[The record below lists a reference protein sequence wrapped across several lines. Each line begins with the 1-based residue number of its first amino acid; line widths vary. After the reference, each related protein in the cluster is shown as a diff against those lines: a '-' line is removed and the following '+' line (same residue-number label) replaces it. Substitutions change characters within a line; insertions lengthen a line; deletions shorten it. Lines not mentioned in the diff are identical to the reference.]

1 MTIDIRSARLDLRP
15 ISPRVAAA
23 LLAERELAAVLL
35 GATLPP
41 EWPQPD
47 LLDVLPMLAAADP
60 EPPGFGAWVMVEQV
74 SSRVVGD
81 VGFLG
86 PPEDG
91 LVEIGF
97 SVLPD
102 RRRRGYATE
111 AVRTLLDWVLQQ
123 PGVRGVVARSDADN
137 LGSAGV
143 LEGAGFSPTDEADGQ
158 LTWTRM
164 PEAGP

>member
-1 MTIDIRSARLDLRP
+1 M
-15 ISPRVAAA
+15 
-23 LLAERELAAVLL
+23 ERELAARLL

-47 LLDVLPMLAAADP
+47 LVDILPILAAADP
-60 EPPGFGAWVMVEQV
+60 EPARFGAWAMVERV
-74 SSRVVGD
+74 SKNVAGD
-81 VGFLG
+81 AGFLG
-86 PPEDG
+86 PPQDG
-91 LVEIGF
+91 TVEIGF

-143 LEGAGFSPTDEADGQ
+143 LERAGFVRTGEADGTV
-158 LTWTRM
+158 TWTFI

>member
-1 MTIDIRSARLDLRP
+1 MTIDRRGARLDLRP

-35 GATLPP
+35 GATLPR

-47 LLDVLPMLAAADP
+47 LLDVVPMLAAADP
-60 EPPGFGAWVMVEQV
+60 EPPGFGAWAMVERV
-74 SSRVVGD
+74 SKTVVGD
-81 VGFLG
+81 VGLLG
-86 PPEDG
+86 PPVDG

-97 SVLPD
+97 SVLPGW
-102 RRRRGYATE
+102 RRRGYATE
-111 AVRTLLDWVLQQ
+111 AVRALLDWALQQ

-143 LEGAGFSPTDEADGQ
+143 LEGAGFSRTDEADGQ
-158 LTWTRM
+158 LTWTLL

>member
-1 MTIDIRSARLDLRP
+1 MTGERRTARLDLRP
-15 ISPRVAAA
+15 ITPRVAAA
-23 LLAERELAAVLL
+23 LLLERELAARLL

-47 LLDVLPMLAAADP
+47 LVDILPILAAADP
-60 EPPGFGAWVMVEQV
+60 EPARFGAWAMVERV
-74 SSRVVGD
+74 SNSVVGD
-81 VGFLG
+81 AGFLG
-86 PPEDG
+86 PPQDG
-91 LVEIGF
+91 TVEIGF

-123 PGVRGVVARSDADN
+123 PGVRGLVARSDADN

-143 LEGAGFSPTDEADGQ
+143 LERAGFVRTGEADGTV
-158 LTWTRM
+158 TWTFI